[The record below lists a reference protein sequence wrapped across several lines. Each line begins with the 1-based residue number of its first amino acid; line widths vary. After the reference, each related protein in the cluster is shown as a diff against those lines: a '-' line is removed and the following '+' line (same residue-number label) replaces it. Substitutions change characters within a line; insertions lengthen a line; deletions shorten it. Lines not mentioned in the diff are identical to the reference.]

1 MSEPASDLDDHSPT
15 SPSRAQPASAFA
27 PTGFGASGAP
37 QPEPGW
43 KDALL
48 HGSRVF
54 DVCHVGV
61 ALRLIFVMYAVLGL
75 AATYGAT
82 SPSDWLMRVAWSS
95 VLAFPALLL
104 GLATA
109 CAGKA
114 WLARQSAAVQW
125 AGAIG
130 IGVLSALACG
140 GGVRWAMGDLY
151 VGPTLLSMG
160 LTGALCAAAVYQWLL
175 WRARLAQPATDA
187 ARLQELQSRIR
198 PHFLFN
204 TINTAIALVRLDP
217 ARAEAVLEDLAELFR
232 VALKEDRAVV
242 TLGQEIEL
250 ARRYLDIEQIRF
262 GQRLHVHWELDP
274 AADAARVPP
283 LLLQPLVENAVKHG
297 VESADGGGW
306 IRVRTVVRG
315 AHAVVSVYNS
325 VPQETVGTLAGHGMA
340 LRNVRERLF
349 LLHDVAAQFDVR
361 HHGSSYRVRLVLPLP
376 A

>member
-1 MSEPASDLDDHSPT
+1 
-15 SPSRAQPASAFA
+15 
-27 PTGFGASGAP
+27 
-37 QPEPGW
+37 
-43 KDALL
+43 
-48 HGSRVF
+48 
-54 DVCHVGV
+54 
-61 ALRLIFVMYAVLGL
+61 
-75 AATYGAT
+75 
-82 SPSDWLMRVAWSS
+82 MR
-95 VLAFPALLL
+95 
-104 GLATA
+104 
-109 CAGKA
+109 
-114 WLARQSAAVQW
+114 
-125 AGAIG
+125 
-130 IGVLSALACG
+130 
-140 GGVRWAMGDLY
+140 DLY

-217 ARAEAVLEDLAELFR
+217 ARAEVVLEDLAELFR
-232 VALKEDRAVV
+232 VALKEDRSVV

-262 GQRLHVHWELDP
+262 GQRLQVHWELDP

-297 VESADGGGW
+297 IEAADGGGW

-315 AHAVVSVYNS
+315 AQAVVSVYNS
-325 VPQETVGTLAGHGMA
+325 VPREVVGTSAGHGIA

-349 LLHDVAAQFDVR
+349 LLHDVAAQFEVR
-361 HHGSSYRVRLVLPLP
+361 HHASSYRVRLVLPL
-376 A
+376 AT

>member
-1 MSEPASDLDDHSPT
+1 MSAPASDLDEPAPT
-15 SPSRAQPASAFA
+15 GPASVQPASAFA
-27 PTGFGASGAP
+27 PTGFGGIGAPPPASG
-37 QPEPGW
+37 W
-43 KDALL
+43 KEGLL

-61 ALRLIFVMYAVLGL
+61 ALRLIFAMYAVLGL

-82 SPSDWLMRVAWSS
+82 GPLDWLMRVAWSS

-104 GLATA
+104 GLAAA
-109 CAGKA
+109 CAGKV
-114 WLARQSAAVQW
+114 WLARQSAPVQW

-130 IGVLSALACG
+130 IGALSALACG

-151 VGPTLLSMG
+151 AGPTLLSLG

-204 TINTAIALVRLDP
+204 TLNTAIALVRLDP

-232 VALKEDRAVV
+232 VALKEDRSVV

-262 GQRLHVHWELDP
+262 GQRLRVDWVLDP

-297 VESADGGGW
+297 VESAPGGGW
-306 IRVRTVVRG
+306 IRVRTAVRG
-315 AHAVVSVYNS
+315 AQAVVSVYNS
-325 VPQETVGTLAGHGMA
+325 VPQEAAGPSAGHGMA

-349 LLHDVAAQFDVR
+349 LLHDVAAQFEVR
-361 HHGSSYRVRLVLPLP
+361 RDASSYRVRLVLPLP

>member
-1 MSEPASDLDDHSPT
+1 MSEPASDLDDPFSAGPA
-15 SPSRAQPASAFA
+15 SAQHASAFA
-27 PTGFGASGAP
+27 PTGFGGTVALE
-37 QPEPGW
+37 PEAGW
-43 KDALL
+43 KEALL

-61 ALRLIFVMYAVLGL
+61 ALRLIFAMYAVLGL

-82 SPSDWLMRVAWSS
+82 SALDWMMRVAWSS

-114 WLARQSAAVQW
+114 WLARQPSAVQW
-125 AGAIG
+125 TGAVAIG
-130 IGVLSALACG
+130 ACSALACG
-140 GGVRWAMGDLY
+140 SGIRWAMGALY
-151 VGPTLLSMG
+151 EGPTLLSVG
-160 LTGALCAAAVYQWLL
+160 LTGAVCAAAVYQWLL
-175 WRARLAQPATDA
+175 WRARLTRPAADA

-204 TINTAIALVRLDP
+204 TLNTAIALVRLDP

-232 VALKEDRAVV
+232 VALKEDRSVV

-250 ARRYLDIEQIRF
+250 ARRYLDIEQVRF
-262 GQRLHVHWELDP
+262 GQRLQVHWELDP

-283 LLLQPLVENAVKHG
+283 LLLQSLVENAVKHG
-297 VESADGGGW
+297 VESAADGGW

-315 AHAVVSVYNS
+315 AQAVVSVYNS
-325 VPQETVGTLAGHGMA
+325 VPLDAAGPSAGHGMA

-349 LLHDVAAQFDVR
+349 LLHDVAAQFEVR
-361 HHGSSYRVRLVLPLP
+361 HQASSYRVRLVLPMP